1 MWHVYLKT
9 TGSLVFCRCGNSKE
23 LYDELTQL
31 SETVAIYSTGQIKP
45 SIITMEFTKST
56 ISHNQ
61 NLFVR
66 NPCPF

>member
-45 SIITMEFTKST
+45 LKYNYYGIHKK
-56 ISHNQ
+56 HNFPQ
-61 NLFVR
+61 SKFI
-66 NPCPF
+66 C